1 MFGRIG
7 GIPLFG
13 KIRARNP
20 NILKKV
26 RPEILCLEKEI
37 KIIIFQRTRLEFQD
51 IQGQGHNSN
60 VSKDNIRIPMF

>member
-20 NILKKV
+20 NILKKE

-37 KIIIFQRTRLEFQD
+37 KI
-51 IQGQGHNSN
+51 
-60 VSKDNIRIPMF
+60 